1 VLLIHGLG
9 ATKASFLDTAA
20 ALSEDYRVHAID
32 LPGFGSSSKPIG
44 APYDAPFF
52 ARTVCELMDE
62 LEIERAHLVGNSMG
76 GRVALEIGL
85 ARPDR
90 VGAIALL
97 CPAVAFVKRD
107 YHPIV
112 RLLRPELGVLPHRFR
127 RETVAGQF
135 WSLFADPDQVDPS
148 MADVVCAE
156 FRRIYASAGARLAFL
171 ASARNIYL
179 DRPFG
184 ERGFYPRLRGLQPP
198 AMFVW
203 GTHDRLI
210 PARFSHHVR
219 RWLPTAEQ
227 IVLED
232 CGHVP
237 QVERA
242 EQTIGLLRRHFAH
255 ADVLAGGSGRL
266 RAAA

>member
-1 VLLIHGLG
+1 
-9 ATKASFLDTAA
+9 
-20 ALSEDYRVHAID
+20 
-32 LPGFGSSSKPIG
+32 
-44 APYDAPFF
+44 
-52 ARTVCELMDE
+52 
-62 LEIERAHLVGNSMG
+62 MG

-85 ARPDR
+85 SRPER
-90 VGAIALL
+90 VGALALL

-112 RLLRPELGVLPHRFR
+112 LLLRPELGVLPHRFS
-127 RETVAGQF
+127 RETVARQF
-135 WSLFADPDQVDPS
+135 WSMFVDQDQVDPS
-148 MADVVCAE
+148 MADVVCEE
-156 FRRIYASAGARLAFL
+156 FQRIYASAGARFAFL
-171 ASARNIYL
+171 ASARKIYL

-184 ERGFYPRLRGLQPP
+184 EHGFYPRLRELQPP

-203 GTHDRLI
+203 GSHDRVI
-210 PARFSHHVR
+210 PSRLSHHVR

-255 ADVLAGGSGRL
+255 ADVLGGSTRPRL